1 MPSEQWTVSKVINLG
16 DLITIFVAMATL
28 AGVYASLSSR
38 IAVLE
43 SGAQRAMQDVAEIK
57 DSIRELNRKLDQML
71 LAQREQQ
78 RQH

>member
-1 MPSEQWTVSKVINLG
+1 MAAENWTVSKVINLG
-16 DLITIFVAMATL
+16 DIITIFVAMAAL
-28 AGVYASLSSR
+28 ASVYATLSSR
-38 IAVLE
+38 VAVLE

-71 LAQREQQ
+71 MAQREQQ

>member
-1 MPSEQWTVSKVINLG
+1 LV
-16 DLITIFVAMATL
+16 TIIVAMATL

-71 LAQREQQ
+71 MAQREQQ